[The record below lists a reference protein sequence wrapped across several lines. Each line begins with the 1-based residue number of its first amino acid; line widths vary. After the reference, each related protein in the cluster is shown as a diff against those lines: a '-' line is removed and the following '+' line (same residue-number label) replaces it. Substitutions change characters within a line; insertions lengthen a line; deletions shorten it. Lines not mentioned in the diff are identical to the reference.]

1 MTPQRALY
9 KSSAI
14 LGILIGLASSAA
26 YGQARKSN
34 VGVFRQGFLWV
45 LDADGNEQLNS
56 PPDLVVAFGGVP
68 GDIPISGDWN
78 GDGYTKIGIY
88 RPSNGLFIL
97 DSNGDG
103 QLDAGDAVFNL
114 HIGTQAGDIPVVGD
128 WNGDGRSKVGY
139 FRQGFL
145 WILDYNGNGVYEPG
159 VDKSYVYG
167 GVAGD
172 LPVVGDWTGTGTGK
186 IGIYRQG
193 GLWILDANGNGTQDA
208 TDPVFGYGG
217 IAGDL
222 PVVGDW
228 TGTGT
233 SNVGIF
239 RQGFLWILDA
249 NGNRIEDAP
258 DPVFSFG
265 GVTGDVPVVGKWNV
279 AEGVETEPV
288 CVSSSGSCTA
298 PLEGQLPVLATNV
311 VQTAQGTGPF
321 YMLTAQFTNAQG
333 VGYISGGQ
341 ILVNVDTT
349 TPPAGLN
356 GCNLT
361 WNTQK
366 YSNLYMPDSTSN
378 VIGSA
383 GGNQLMAG

>member
-1 MTPQRALY
+1 MTTRRALY
-9 KSSAI
+9 KSPAI
-14 LGILIGLASSAA
+14 LGILIALASSAG

-114 HIGTQAGDIPVVGD
+114 HIGTSPGDIPVVGD
-128 WNGDGRSKVGY
+128 GNGDGRSKVGY

-159 VDKSYVYG
+159 IDKSYTFG

-172 LPVVGDWTGTGTGK
+172 VPVVGDWTGTGTGK

-265 GVTGDVPVVGKWNV
+265 GVTGDARKREISWARNQPDTGWKSTMATGFCCAAYCPTAGAPPFTTSSTKVPGSGTRSWSRAPCQFLRISAIGSRALWSRAGARGK
-279 AEGVETEPV
+279 AR
-288 CVSSSGSCTA
+288 A
-298 PLEGQLPVLATNV
+298 RPLEGSCA
-311 VQTAQGTGPF
+311 QTP
-321 YMLTAQFTNAQG
+321 TA
-333 VGYISGGQ
+333 IRRS
-341 ILVNVDTT
+341 
-349 TPPAGLN
+349 
-356 GCNLT
+356 
-361 WNTQK
+361 
-366 YSNLYMPDSTSN
+366 MSTSKRATSTRRGCS
-378 VIGSA
+378 I
-383 GGNQLMAG
+383 